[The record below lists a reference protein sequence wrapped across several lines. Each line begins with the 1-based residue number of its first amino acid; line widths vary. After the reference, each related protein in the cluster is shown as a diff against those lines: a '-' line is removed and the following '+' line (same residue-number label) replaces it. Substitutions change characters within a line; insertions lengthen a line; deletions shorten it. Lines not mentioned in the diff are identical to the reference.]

1 MPSDCQ
7 DVEVE
12 HGTIRLGVTSQG
24 SPVESRYL
32 TSAIL
37 PKRLSCSASRGP
49 ALVFAPFLGLRSAVN
64 LDDLENDTLM
74 YVSRSAFALHQDSRG
89 YFGILCMCFNNL
101 GPFSLLLITVVRRHH
116 NDHKKIPLNILLM
129 LC

>member
-1 MPSDCQ
+1 MPSDWQ

-37 PKRLSCSASRGP
+37 SKRLSCSASRGP
-49 ALVFAPFLGLRSAVN
+49 ALVFAPFLSSPNASESRISKTAQSFIYSSN
-64 LDDLENDTLM
+64 TLQ
-74 YVSRSAFALHQDSRG
+74 L
-89 YFGILCMCFNNL
+89 
-101 GPFSLLLITVVRRHH
+101 
-116 NDHKKIPLNILLM
+116 
-129 LC
+129 

>member
-1 MPSDCQ
+1 MPSDLQ

-37 PKRLSCSASRGP
+37 PKLKRLSCSASRGP
-49 ALVFAPFLGLRSAVN
+49 ALVFAPFLSSPILGESSISEMAQSC
-64 LDDLENDTLM
+64 M
-74 YVSRSAFALHQDSRG
+74 YV
-89 YFGILCMCFNNL
+89 CMYKRF
-101 GPFSLLLITVVRRHH
+101 T
-116 NDHKKIPLNILLM
+116 
-129 LC
+129 